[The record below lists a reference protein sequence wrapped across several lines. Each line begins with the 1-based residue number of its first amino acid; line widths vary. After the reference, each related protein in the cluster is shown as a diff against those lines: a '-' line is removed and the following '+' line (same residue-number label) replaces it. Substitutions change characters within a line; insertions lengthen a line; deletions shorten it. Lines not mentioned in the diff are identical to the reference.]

1 VLFVSLKNKNKTK
14 NDFFFLFQKKGE
26 EGEEVRLTNC
36 HSGILTNGPKKILSA
51 KNFQLFFETQFFIH
65 NNNNNNIPHDFT
77 RNLFNNNKMT

>member
-1 VLFVSLKNKNKTK
+1 LFLSKTK
-14 NDFFFLFQKKGE
+14 TKQKMIFFFLFQKKGE

-65 NNNNNNIPHDFT
+65 NNNNIPHDFT